1 MYMYYEYTYKEREG
15 RGREGNLSCSGLK
28 VMSNR
33 WELVVFHSTS
43 SSGHVLRFHTTVS
56 IRSGSFAMS
65 EEREREREREIK
77 GHGERGGGGG
87 GGGEEDFQLTHG
99 VGIYGSPQGTP
110 LSTHRAPR
118 SLQTESDILQHLS
131 LQLRHGPGS
140 RVHLH
145 SSGERK
151 VKH

>member
-1 MYMYYEYTYKEREG
+1 MRS
-15 RGREGNLSCSGLK
+15 R
-28 VMSNR
+28 V
-33 WELVVFHSTS
+33 
-43 SSGHVLRFHTTVS
+43 TV
-56 IRSGSFAMS
+56 
-65 EEREREREREIK
+65 
-77 GHGERGGGGG
+77 RGGGGG
-87 GGGEEDFQLTHG
+87 EGERVRSLEDFQLTHG
-99 VGIYGSPQGTP
+99 VGIYGSPQGAP